1 MSSVKYY
8 IITAAVA
15 YLWSDSVLSTGRVCV
30 YICLERKRAR
40 LVFLEEVFSGKL
52 PAVFRYP
59 AQHSG
64 EWVMKDWRREH
75 HAHYLYIYICIHCL
89 QVCVS
94 QVSSRMS
101 LPPCFGC
108 VRLGWNPI
116 DKDVFLDEFNLCNFW
131 MIYWQVHAIRTSK
144 DEFMSWMLRKMIPL
158 KFSLQPWVNLRASLL
173 RNPPWARRSLHRL
186 VTWPNVGND
195 VVVFL
200 VTKSAVNCHKCHNP
214 RVRCSSTN
222 VPMWWNG
229 T

>member
-40 LVFLEEVFSGKL
+40 LVFSWGSFFRKL

-75 HAHYLYIYICIHCL
+75 ICIHCL

-144 DEFMSWMLRKMIPL
+144 DEFMSWMLRKMIRWS
-158 KFSLQPWVNLRASLL
+158 SLYSLEL
-173 RNPPWARRSLHRL
+173 ILGLH
-186 VTWPNVGND
+186 
-195 VVVFL
+195 
-200 VTKSAVNCHKCHNP
+200 S
-214 RVRCSSTN
+214 
-222 VPMWWNG
+222 
-229 T
+229 